1 MQRYSV
7 SPRRAFTLV
16 ELLVVIAVIAI
27 LMAILFPVFAQARES
42 GRKAACISNTRQL
55 VEAIKLYTKDYDD
68 TFPFDRAWDRTTIH
82 YNWVWALKPYIQN
95 GQIWKCPTDSNAL
108 NSFDGTPGDS
118 TVSYGYNFLFLN
130 AAQLQWVEKPTDTI
144 LLLESAGDFG

>member
-1 MQRYSV
+1 MDSYS
-7 SPRRAFTLV
+7 RRSHRGFTLI
-16 ELLVVIAVIAI
+16 ELLVVIAIIAI
-27 LMAILFPVFAQARES
+27 LMAILFPVFAQARETA
-42 GRKAACISNTRQL
+42 RKSACISNTRQL

-68 TFPFDRAWDRTTIH
+68 TFPFDRAWDRTTIQ

-95 GQIWKCPTDSNAL
+95 GGIWKCPTDSNER
-108 NSFDGTPGDS
+108 NTFDGTPTDA

-130 AAQLQWVEKPTDTI
+130 AAELQWVEKPTETV